1 MNKATKDF
9 IREHA
14 DADVRQ
20 LALQGKKNPE
30 VDMTYA
36 LEQIAGRQKSKTK
49 LPSWA
54 KVDGIVYPP
63 HISMEQ
69 CSSEQTARYKAE
81 VVMSANRFVDL
92 TGGFGVDFSFIAK
105 KFKHAVYVER
115 QEHLCDI
122 TSENFRLL
130 GLDNAEVVNA
140 DGIEYLHQIDD
151 ADLIFI
157 DPARR
162 DDNGGRTYGIADC
175 TPNVL
180 EVLDELM
187 QKTDVLLLKLS
198 PMLDWRKAVKDIGG
212 ASEVHIVSVDNECK
226 ELLIM
231 VKHDAQP
238 IKVVC
243 VNLLSNGNREVFEF
257 GESESHFN
265 DGELNS
271 PWLNPQFESHYL
283 FEPNASIMKAG
294 CFDELQARYPI
305 AQLDNNSHLFVSDHE
320 IPGFPGR
327 QFEILRSTSMN
338 KRELKETLAGI
349 DKANIAVRNFPVSVA
364 ELRKKLKLKDG
375 GDVFIFAT
383 TVAKEGHQLFICRK
397 IG

>member
-1 MNKATKDF
+1 MNKVTEDF

-20 LALQGKKNPE
+20 LALQAKKNPE
-30 VDMTYA
+30 VDLTYA
-36 LEQIAGRQKSKTK
+36 LEQIAGRQKAKMK

-54 KVDGIVYPP
+54 KIDGMAYPP

-69 CSSEQTARYKAE
+69 CSSELTAKYKAE
-81 VVMSANRFVDL
+81 IVPCGNCLVDL

-115 QEHLCDI
+115 QNHLCAI
-122 TSENFRLL
+122 ASENFRLL
-130 GLDNAEVVNA
+130 GLDNAEAVNA
-140 DGIEYLHQIDD
+140 DGIEYLHQMDH
-151 ADLIFI
+151 ADLVFI

-162 DDNGGRTYGIADC
+162 DDHGGRTYGIADC

-180 EVLDELM
+180 EVMDELM
-187 QKTDVLLLKLS
+187 QKTDMLLLKLS
-198 PMLDWRKAVKDIGG
+198 PMLDWRKAVRDLGG

-231 VKHDAQP
+231 VRHDVQP

-243 VNLLSNGNREVFEF
+243 VNLLSNGEREVFEF
-257 GESESHFN
+257 DDTESTPMHQNIS
-265 DGELNS
+265 S
-271 PWLNPQFESHYL
+271 KTYL

-294 CFDELQARYPI
+294 CFDEIQARFPV

-320 IPGFPGR
+320 IPDFPGR
-327 QFEILRSTSMN
+327 RFKIEHVTSMN
-338 KRELKETLAGI
+338 KRELKEALAGI
-349 DKANIAVRNFPVSVA
+349 DRANIAVRNFPVSVA

>member
-20 LALQGKKNPE
+20 LALQAKNTPE
-30 VDMTYA
+30 VDLTYA
-36 LEQIAGRQKSKTK
+36 LEQIAGRQKAKSK
-49 LPSWA
+49 LPTLA
-54 KVDGIVYPP
+54 KIDGMVYPP

-69 CSSEQTARYKAE
+69 CSSELTAKYKE
-81 VVMSANRFVDL
+81 EIVSSGNCFVDL

-105 KFKHAVYVER
+105 KFKHAAYVEH
-115 QEHLCDI
+115 QKHLCAI
-122 TSENFRLL
+122 ASENFRLL
-130 GLDNAEVVNA
+130 GLDNAVVVNA
-140 DGIEYLHQIDD
+140 DGIDYFHQMDH
-151 ADLIFI
+151 ADLVFI

-162 DDNGGRTYGIADC
+162 DDHGGRTYGIADC

-180 EVLDELM
+180 EVMDELV
-187 QKTDVLLLKLS
+187 QKADMLLLKLS
-198 PMLDWRKAVKDIGG
+198 PMLDWRKAVKDIKTGVC
-212 ASEVHIVSVDNECK
+212 EVHIVSVDNECK

-231 VKHDAQP
+231 VKHDVQP

-243 VNLLSNGNREVFEF
+243 VNLLSNGEREVFEF
-257 GESESHFN
+257 DDKESTPLRQNIS
-265 DGELNS
+265 S
-271 PWLNPQFESHYL
+271 KTYL
-283 FEPNASIMKAG
+283 FEPNTSIMKAG
-294 CFDELQARYPI
+294 CFDEIQARFPV

-320 IPGFPGR
+320 IPDFPGR
-327 QFEILRSTSMN
+327 RFKIEIVTSMN
-338 KRELKETLAGI
+338 KRELKEALAGI
-349 DKANIAVRNFPVSVA
+349 DRANIAVRNFPVSVA